1 MATYIT
7 LATFSDQGLRNVK
20 DTVTRAED
28 FKKAAQ
34 QTGVTVRE
42 ILWTQGHYDLVV
54 ILDAPNEA
62 SYSALM
68 LSVARMGNV
77 RLQSLRA
84 FTAAEMEGILDKV
97 I

>member
-20 DTVTRAED
+20 DTVKRADD

-34 QTGVTVRE
+34 QAGVTVKE
-42 ILWTQGHYDLVV
+42 FLWTQGHYDLMV
-54 ILDAPNEA
+54 IVDAPDEA
-62 SYSALM
+62 SYSALL

>member
-20 DTVTRAED
+20 DTIKRAEE

-34 QTGVTVRE
+34 QTGVTVKD
-42 ILWTQGHYDLVV
+42 ILWTQGHYDLIV
-54 ILDAPNEA
+54 IVETPDEA
-62 SYSALM
+62 SYSALL

>member
-20 DTVTRAED
+20 DTIKRADD

-34 QTGVTVRE
+34 QAGVTVRE
-42 ILWTQGHYDLVV
+42 FLWTQGHYDLIV
-54 ILDAPNEA
+54 ILDAPDEA
-62 SYSALM
+62 SYSALL

-84 FTAAEMEGILDKV
+84 FTAEEMEGILDKV

>member
-20 DTVTRAED
+20 DTIRRADE
-28 FKKAAQ
+28 FKRAAQ
-34 QTGVTVRE
+34 QAGVTVKE
-42 ILWTQGHYDLVV
+42 FLWTQGHYDLMAIVE
-54 ILDAPNEA
+54 APDEA
-62 SYSALM
+62 SYSALL

-84 FTAAEMEGILDKV
+84 FTATEMEGILDKV

>member
-7 LATFSDQGLRNVK
+7 LATFSDQGLRDVK
-20 DTVTRAED
+20 DTVKRAED

-42 ILWTQGHYDLVV
+42 ILWTQGKYDLVT
-54 ILDAPNEA
+54 ILEAPDEA

-84 FTAAEMEGILDKV
+84 FTAVEMQAILDRV
-97 I
+97 V

>member
-20 DTVTRAED
+20 DTVRRAED
-28 FKKAAQ
+28 FRKAAQ

-42 ILWTQGHYDLVV
+42 FLWTQGHYDLIV
-54 ILDAPNEA
+54 ILDAPDEA
-62 SYSALM
+62 SYSALL
-68 LSVARMGNV
+68 LSVARLGNV

>member
-20 DTVTRAED
+20 DTVKRADD
-28 FKKAAQ
+28 FQKAAKQ
-34 QTGVTVRE
+34 AGVRVKE
-42 ILWTQGHYDLVV
+42 FLWTQGHYDLMV
-54 ILDAPNEA
+54 IVEAPDEA
-62 SYSALM
+62 SYSALL